1 MQTFINA
8 WERRSIILLLSVT
21 LAGLVLAVILSLLSV
36 QYANRE
42 VQEMYASAV
51 AVVTQ
56 KYPEAEVEMV
66 SDIRS
71 INPQNVALGT
81 EILRRYGLENMNIT
95 DNAAARAL
103 SSRIIP
109 FSILFAVLLAGAF
122 IALLTYD
129 RRQVRAQLISLSGY
143 LQQLEAG
150 NYTLDIRDNGESQF
164 SHLKNDLYK
173 ITVRLREQAE
183 QLRLEKLTLSDAIA
197 DISHQIKTPL
207 TSLFVLVDV
216 LAEYPPEDEQREFIA
231 RMRSQLGRIQW
242 LISALLKLSR
252 LDAGTANLKREPVNI
267 SRLVTRALEP
277 LQIPIELKN
286 QHIRVEGD
294 TQAGFQGDL
303 HWSTEALTNVIKN
316 CIEHTPDGGQIEIS
330 YAENALYSEITV
342 SDNGEG
348 IASEDLPRIFTRFFK
363 GKNASENSVG
373 IGLALAKS
381 IFLEQGGDITVTS
394 RPGEGTRFS
403 IKVFRGLV

>member
-21 LAGLVLAVILSLLSV
+21 LAGLVLALSLSLLSV
-36 QYANRE
+36 QYANQK
-42 VQEMYASAV
+42 VQEIYASAV

-81 EILRRYGLENMNIT
+81 EILRRYGLDDMGIT

-109 FSILFAVLLAGAF
+109 FSILFTVLLAGAF
-122 IALLTYD
+122 TALLMQD
-129 RRQVRAQLISLSGY
+129 RRQVRAQLNSLSGY

-150 NYTLDIRDNGESQF
+150 NYALDIRDNGESRF

-242 LISALLKLSR
+242 LISPLLKLSR
-252 LDAGTANLKREPVNI
+252 LEAGTANLKREPVNI

-277 LQIPIELKN
+277 LQIPLELKD

-294 TQAGFQGDL
+294 SQAGFQGDL
-303 HWSTEALTNVIKN
+303 QWSAEALTNVIKN

-330 YAENALYSEITV
+330 YAENALYSEITI

-348 IASEDLPRIFTRFFK
+348 IADEDLPRIFTRFFK
-363 GKNASENSVG
+363 GKNAGENSVG

-381 IFLEQGGDITVTS
+381 IFLEQGGDITVIS

-403 IKVFRGLV
+403 IKVFREVV